1 MRRCGA
7 VEAYRV
13 IMARGHILVV
23 DDEPGMRRLVS
34 LYLQPAGFLV
44 DTAETGAEA
53 IERVEQTAID
63 LVVLDLG
70 LPDIDGYSVCEEL
83 RGIRDIPI
91 VMLTA
96 RSEPRDKLLGFR
108 LGADDY
114 VPKPFMPEELVA
126 RVQAVLRRS
135 HAPPASAGILALDGL
150 TVSLVKR
157 VVMIEGKEIEL
168 RPKEFDLLV
177 KLVSHPDRVFTR
189 NQLLWQVWGY
199 ESLGETATVDVH
211 IGRLRRKLGQ
221 SGGKQGW
228 IRTVWGIGYRF
239 GTDHHGR

>member
-1 MRRCGA
+1 
-7 VEAYRV
+7 
-13 IMARGHILVV
+13 MAGGHILVV

-44 DTAETGAEA
+44 ETAESGAEA
-53 IERVEQTAID
+53 LDRVERGPID

-70 LPDIDGYSVCEEL
+70 LPDIDGFSVCQEI
-83 RGIRDIPI
+83 RAIRDVPI

-96 RSEPRDKLLGFR
+96 RSEPRDKLLGFK

-135 HAPPASAGILALDGL
+135 LAPPPDGGTLTLEGLSVNLANRAVTIDG
-150 TVSLVKR
+150 R
-157 VVMIEGKEIEL
+157 RIEL

-177 KLVSHPDRVFTR
+177 KLAGRPEQVFTR

-199 ESLGETATVDVH
+199 DSLGDTATVDVH

-221 SGGKQGW
+221 TRGKEGW

-239 GTDHHGR
+239 SANRDGV